1 MELVDVEPTEPV
13 VGRQITGV
21 VVEPVLTVELQQEL
35 DVIELI
41 QGKRRPVAV
50 SKLGFSLVR
59 HLKAT

>member
-13 VGRQITGV
+13 VGLQITGV
-21 VVEPVLTVELQQEL
+21 VVEHVLAVKLLQVL

-50 SKLGFSLVR
+50 SKLGYSLVR
-59 HLKAT
+59 LEAA